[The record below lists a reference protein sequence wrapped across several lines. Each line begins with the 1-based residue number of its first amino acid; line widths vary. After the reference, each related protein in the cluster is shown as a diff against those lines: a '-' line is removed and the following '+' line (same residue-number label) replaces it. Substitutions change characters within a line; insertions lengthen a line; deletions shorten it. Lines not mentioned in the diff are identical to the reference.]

1 MAKVFLDIVSDLG
14 PVNDLDSGIK
24 KVAVTA
30 KKSGEDQ
37 KKAFQEAGKAAK
49 GYNDVVNDPK
59 PEQNLKKQKSAVQQL
74 KDEIKKYE
82 SEAIKAGE
90 GTKEFARNIALAGQ
104 KKADLKDLKEAI
116 TALDPDS
123 VAKAFLGL
131 GTSAAGAFALA
142 QSGAALLGE
151 KNEDL
156 EKSLLKVQAAQGL
169 LAGLQQ
175 LANTSDELAKV
186 KIIGLQKIQLL
197 STNLQ
202 TAAESK
208 NIVVR
213 NAAIAAQAALNAVTS
228 LGFGGVLLLVG
239 GIATLVAGLSTLI
252 TTNETAAESQERLKK
267 EIEQTREITDA
278 LIVTNDAYIA
288 LREEQGAKES
298 ELDKLRNASFQLR
311 KKQINDEI
319 NANKQAREAF
329 KKELNDQIEE
339 QKDFDTKDLR
349 LKIKSTQ
356 DKIKAIEDEGF
367 LLALKLNE
375 NSIKFDTE
383 TARIE
388 NDRKKRVE
396 DEKKKSQADA
406 ERAAQE
412 RLANL
417 KKSYDKEVALNDI
430 TLKMQEALLKK
441 SLSNNEITQEQ
452 YEAGL
457 LLAKTNSLN
466 KQLSTISQFSKKG
479 LDLGNAAA
487 EKEIEIIN
495 TTAQA
500 KIDGDKKS
508 LDFKEK
514 VNDKIKELE
523 KSRADFL
530 VTLGADEFEV
540 KKNKNEAERDLLLK
554 NLEEEKALKIK
565 QAEETGASIAEIE
578 AKYAKDKEAINE
590 EFNKRQFDLEKARKD
605 FEKKTQEEKNQL
617 LLSSTQSILND
628 LAVIFADSFE
638 AQKAIAIAGTLIST
652 YESAQKAFA
661 ALAGIPVVGPALGG
675 IAAAAAIAAG
685 IARVNKI
692 QEQQPPKKFYA
703 GGYTGDG
710 GKYEAAGEVHK
721 GEYVHTQEKTK
732 KYRNLFEA
740 IHTDDFSSLKLIDLA
755 PLLQGTGVDIRPD
768 VAENINNMHSQYS
781 EQKSKREGV
790 LESEIKAMKKDMNR
804 FFKYYKGKP
813 SESNLPDG
821 TKIVKIG
828 STTRIIKKKK

>member
-356 DKIKAIEDEGF
+356 DKIKA
-367 LLALKLNE
+367 ALS
-375 NSIKFDTE
+375 SIRKPHESKTTE
-383 TARIE
+383 KRE
-388 NDRKKRVE
+388 SRMKRKSPRQMQKE
-396 DEKKKSQADA
+396 PHKKGW
-406 ERAAQE
+406 R
-412 RLANL
+412 
-417 KKSYDKEVALNDI
+417 
-430 TLKMQEALLKK
+430 TLK
-441 SLSNNEITQEQ
+441 N
-452 YEAGL
+452 
-457 LLAKTNSLN
+457 
-466 KQLSTISQFSKKG
+466 
-479 LDLGNAAA
+479 
-487 EKEIEIIN
+487 
-495 TTAQA
+495 
-500 KIDGDKKS
+500 
-508 LDFKEK
+508 
-514 VNDKIKELE
+514 
-523 KSRADFL
+523 
-530 VTLGADEFEV
+530 
-540 KKNKNEAERDLLLK
+540 
-554 NLEEEKALKIK
+554 
-565 QAEETGASIAEIE
+565 
-578 AKYAKDKEAINE
+578 
-590 EFNKRQFDLEKARKD
+590 
-605 FEKKTQEEKNQL
+605 
-617 LLSSTQSILND
+617 
-628 LAVIFADSFE
+628 
-638 AQKAIAIAGTLIST
+638 
-652 YESAQKAFA
+652 
-661 ALAGIPVVGPALGG
+661 
-675 IAAAAAIAAG
+675 
-685 IARVNKI
+685 
-692 QEQQPPKKFYA
+692 
-703 GGYTGDG
+703 
-710 GKYEAAGEVHK
+710 
-721 GEYVHTQEKTK
+721 HTTK
-732 KYRNLFEA
+732 KL
-740 IHTDDFSSLKLIDLA
+740 H
-755 PLLQGTGVDIRPD
+755 
-768 VAENINNMHSQYS
+768 
-781 EQKSKREGV
+781 
-790 LESEIKAMKKDMNR
+790 
-804 FFKYYKGKP
+804 
-813 SESNLPDG
+813 
-821 TKIVKIG
+821 
-828 STTRIIKKKK
+828 